1 MKKLLIATHGKLA
14 DGYRSSLSILTGL
27 QDAVEYI
34 DAYVDESDYTPRI
47 QSFIDSIG
55 PEDTGVIFTDIYGG
69 SVFQKVALLLDG
81 RKNVFH
87 ITGINLGLVIE
98 ILLSDEAITPTYLE
112 RVIDTAREGMQLVA
126 LGGVSP
132 QPEGENEFFD

>member
-1 MKKLLIATHGKLA
+1 M
-14 DGYRSSLSILTGL
+14 
-27 QDAVEYI
+27 
-34 DAYVDESDYTPRI
+34 
-47 QSFIDSIG
+47 
-55 PEDTGVIFTDIYGG
+55 
-69 SVFQKVALLLDG
+69 LDG

-126 LGGVSP
+126 LGGASP